1 MLEASARL
9 LRLLG
14 LLQARGFWTGTD
26 LAERLEVT
34 QRTVR
39 RDVERLRALGYPV
52 HSSTGVA
59 GGYQLG
65 AGASLPPLLL
75 DDEEALAVAL
85 GLRTASAGTV
95 AGVQEAALRAL
106 AKLDQVLPARIRKR
120 VAELYSVVAPLYWAG
135 PVVRPQVLSSLAT
148 ACRDHRQAELRYTD
162 QRGRPTARTIEP
174 HGLVHTGARW
184 YLVAWDEA
192 RADWRTFRV
201 DRIEGDVELGR
212 RFTPRK
218 VPGGDTAAYVSRS
231 VATRPYRFRARVIF
245 HAPASTIA
253 ERVPPLA
260 GFLQP
265 LGNDRCVLE
274 SGAHSLDVLAMHI
287 ALVGEDFDIEEPPE
301 LVDKARE
308 LAARLRRA
316 ARPGPS
322 STSRASTPRGR
333 K

>member
-14 LLQARGFWTGTD
+14 LLQARGYWTGAD

-34 QRTVR
+34 PRTVR

-75 DDEEALAVAL
+75 DDDEALAVAL
-85 GLRTASAGTV
+85 GLRTAAAGTV
-95 AGVQEAALRAL
+95 AGVQDSALRAL

-120 VAELYSVVAPLYWAG
+120 VGELYAVVAPLYWSG
-135 PVVRPQVLSSLAT
+135 PTIEPQLLSRLAT
-148 ACRDHRQAELRYTD
+148 ACRDHRRVELRYTD
-162 QRGRPTARTIEP
+162 KAGRPTARTIEP

-192 RADWRTFRV
+192 REDWRTFRV
-201 DRIEGDVELGR
+201 DRVAGDVELGR

-218 VPGGDTAAYVSRS
+218 IPGGDLAKFVSRS
-231 VATRPYRFRARVIF
+231 VATSPYRYRARVVV
-245 HAPASTIA
+245 HAPAATVA
-253 ERVPPLA
+253 ERVPPLV
-260 GFLQP
+260 GFIEP
-265 LGNDRCVLE
+265 LDDDRCVLQ
-274 SGAHSLDVLAMHI
+274 SGSHSLDTLAIHL

-301 LVDKARE
+301 LVEKARE

-316 ARPGPS
+316 ARPRKP
-322 STSRASTPRGR
+322 RAQAP
-333 K
+333 

>member
-1 MLEASARL
+1 MLVFMLEASARL

-14 LLQARGFWTGTD
+14 LLQARGFWTGAD

-106 AKLDQVLPARIRKR
+106 TKLDQVLPARIRTR

-135 PVVRPQVLSSLAT
+135 PVVRPQVLSRLAT
-148 ACRDHRQAELRYTD
+148 ACRDHRQAEIRYVD
-162 QRGRPTARTIEP
+162 LRGRPSTRTIDP
-174 HGLVHTGARW
+174 HGMVHTGARW
-184 YLVAWDEA
+184 YLVAWDDA
-192 RADWRTFRV
+192 REDWRTFRV

-218 VPGGDTAAYVSRS
+218 VPGGDIAAFVSRS
-231 VATRPYRFRARVIF
+231 VSTSPYPVRARVVF
-245 HAPASTIA
+245 HAPAATIA

-260 GFLQP
+260 GFLRP
-265 LGNDRCVLE
+265 RGKDRCVLE
-274 SGAHSLDVLAMHI
+274 SGAHSLDMLAVQL
-287 ALVGEDFDIEEPPE
+287 ALVGADFDIEEPPE
-301 LVDKARE
+301 LVEKARE
-308 LAARLRRA
+308 LAGRLRRA
-316 ARPGPS
+316 TRGKAARD
-322 STSRASTPRGR
+322 AR
-333 K
+333 KTR

>member
-14 LLQARGFWTGTD
+14 LLQARGFWTGAD

-85 GLRTASAGTV
+85 GLRTAASGTV
-95 AGVQEAALRAL
+95 AGAQEAALRAL

-135 PVVRPQVLSSLAT
+135 PVVRPQVLSHLAT

-162 QRGRPTARTIEP
+162 RGGRPTARTIEP

-201 DRIEGDVELGR
+201 DRIEGDIELGR
-212 RFTPRK
+212 RFTPRE
-218 VPGGDTAAYVSRS
+218 VPGGDIAAYVSRS
-231 VATRPYRFRARVIF
+231 LATRPYSFRARVVF
-245 HAPASTIA
+245 HAPAATIA

-260 GFLQP
+260 GFL
-265 LGNDRCVLE
+265 E
-274 SGAHSLDVLAMHI
+274 
-287 ALVGEDFDIEEPPE
+287 ALGED
-301 LVDKARE
+301 
-308 LAARLRRA
+308 RA
-316 ARPGPS
+316 CR
-322 STSRASTPRGR
+322 
-333 K
+333 